1 MGIPFKKLLLKIFT
15 PNIFLNIVAN
25 AMNTRWSSR
34 RLAPVLSG
42 TEGTAIT
49 LKQRLPLTSII
60 IYSILSLIEGVFLR
74 FISKKITA
82 ATIAPAIIPIIPGV
96 PKKYPTAAPI
106 NSTIIYVSVFILF
119 RTPYEDM
126 MALRR
131 VLGIPSDLWA

>member
-1 MGIPFKKLLLKIFT
+1 
-15 PNIFLNIVAN
+15 
-25 AMNTRWSSR
+25 
-34 RLAPVLSG
+34 
-42 TEGTAIT
+42 
-49 LKQRLPLTSII
+49 
-60 IYSILSLIEGVFLR
+60 
-74 FISKKITA
+74 
-82 ATIAPAIIPIIPGV
+82 V